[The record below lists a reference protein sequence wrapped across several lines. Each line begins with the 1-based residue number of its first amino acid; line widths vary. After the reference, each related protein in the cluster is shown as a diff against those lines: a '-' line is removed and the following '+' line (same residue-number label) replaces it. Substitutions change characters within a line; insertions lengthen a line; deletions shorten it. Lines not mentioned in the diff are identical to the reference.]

1 EARRSAEDLETAL
14 ASLSETFTDLGRVQT
29 RWGDLDAAIRAFQRA
44 CFLVEE
50 RVRETR
56 SVPLQA
62 ALVQGY
68 TFLGVL
74 RQKNK
79 QPDLAAEAYGKAARL
94 VAKLSAGPPDEIA
107 NRADYGQTCYA
118 LAVALR
124 EFQRPPAERLV
135 AAQQGVFHLSMVL
148 RKNPA
153 NKELRTATSV
163 AYFELGDVQ
172 RKLGQLAASASTAL
186 ERQKLWPDNPDQ
198 VYDVA
203 CELARCMAAV
213 GQGKARLTPA
223 EQAERRRYGDLAMLV
238 LEQAVKMGLKDVA
251 AAAHDDD
258 LAPLR
263 DRDDFR
269 KLISGQKR

>member
-1 EARRSAEDLETAL
+1 GGLRGRGAGAERPREGAGEAERRAPARAGEPRRSAEDLETAL

-94 VAKLSAGPPDEIA
+94 VAQLTAPPPPQIA
-107 NRADYGQTCYA
+107 
-118 LAVALR
+118 
-124 EFQRPPAERLV
+124 
-135 AAQQGVFHLSMVL
+135 
-148 RKNPA
+148 
-153 NKELRTATSV
+153 
-163 AYFELGDVQ
+163 
-172 RKLGQLAASASTAL
+172 
-186 ERQKLWPDNPDQ
+186 
-198 VYDVA
+198 
-203 CELARCMAAV
+203 
-213 GQGKARLTPA
+213 
-223 EQAERRRYGDLAMLV
+223 
-238 LEQAVKMGLKDVA
+238 
-251 AAAHDDD
+251 
-258 LAPLR
+258 
-263 DRDDFR
+263 
-269 KLISGQKR
+269 